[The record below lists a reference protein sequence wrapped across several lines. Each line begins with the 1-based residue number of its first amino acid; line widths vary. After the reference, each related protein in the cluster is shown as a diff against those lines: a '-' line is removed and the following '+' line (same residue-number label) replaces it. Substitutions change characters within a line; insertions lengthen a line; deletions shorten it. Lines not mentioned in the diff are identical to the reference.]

1 MSYWLVASN
10 FLLVNMFT
18 SIGEL
23 KVGGVERRGIS
34 TLVVTVVLMVV
45 GVAGAL
51 LAYGV
56 LRGQIRLAGRKMA
69 GVASAAQ
76 VEVIGLDS
84 SGNII
89 VKNTGTT
96 VIPDGN
102 WEVVVDGQVVN
113 QVTNAGELD
122 PGETLALSPGTFT
135 FQEGMTY
142 VIEVSGPAGATAQYV
157 YSP

>member
-1 MSYWLVASN
+1 M
-10 FLLVNMFT
+10 
-18 SIGEL
+18 

-113 QVTNAGELD
+113 QVIN
-122 PGETLALSPGTFT
+122 
-135 FQEGMTY
+135 
-142 VIEVSGPAGATAQYV
+142 ATALD
-157 YSP
+157 